1 MVFILKSFFF
11 FLNIDAS
18 GISERMEER
27 SRVGEGERGRRERQ
41 RSSEFNFPFISLNF
55 QDTIKNQCWA
65 EGIYGLVVGHLPVMF
80 KEL

>member
-1 MVFILKSFFF
+1 MPV
-11 FLNIDAS
+11 AS
-18 GISERMEER
+18 QKGWRREVG
-27 SRVGEGERGRRERQ
+27 VGEVERGRRERQ

-65 EGIYGLVVGHLPVMF
+65 KVIYGLVVGHLPVMF